1 MRRLPP
7 VGSIQAF
14 VAVGRLGSIKAAAE
28 ALSLSSPALTR
39 RIQSLEQFVGAPLFD
54 RQHNSVE
61 LNARGTVFLAEV
73 EPHVDAISLAV
84 ERASTPP
91 NSMRLRIGVP
101 SLFASQRL
109 MPALP
114 ALRARHPNLTVEVD
128 TAPNRLSLLYE
139 GADAAI
145 AISEGID
152 DRLYSRPLGTGRVA
166 AIASRQLSESIGE
179 PSDLQRVPIL
189 LHRQMPDMFKAWR
202 NAIGMPGLEPAD
214 INYFDAGQLILD
226 AAAGGLGVAFMLDS
240 HLACSADDRLIQ
252 LFGET
257 AESPYVYWFA
267 CLPAALERRP
277 VRIFHDWLFGHFSS
291 AVETEICRAAA
302 E

>member
-14 VAVGRLGSIKAAAE
+14 VAVARLGTVKAAAD

-39 RIQSLEQFVGAPLFD
+39 RIQSLEQFVGASLFN
-54 RQHNSVE
+54 RHHNSVE
-61 LNARGTVFLAEV
+61 LNTRGAAFLAEV
-73 EPHVDAISLAV
+73 ESHVDAIALAV
-84 ERASTPP
+84 ERVSIPP
-91 NSMRLRIGVP
+91 NSMRLRIAVP

-114 ALRARHPNLTVEVD
+114 SLRARHPNLTVEVD
-128 TAPNRLSLLYE
+128 TAPNRLSLLHE
-139 GADAAI
+139 SADAAI
-145 AISEGID
+145 VISEGID
-152 DRLYSRPLGTGRVA
+152 ERLYSRLLGRGRVA
-166 AIASRQLSESIGE
+166 AIGSRQLPGITE
-179 PSDLQRVPIL
+179 PEDLRRVPIL
-189 LHRQMPDMFKAWR
+189 LHRQMPELFNAWR
-202 NAIGMPGLEPAD
+202 SEIGMPDLEPAD

-240 HLACSADDRLIQ
+240 HLACSLDDRLVQ

-277 VRIFHDWLFGHFSS
+277 VRIFHDWLFEHF
-291 AVETEICRAAA
+291 AAGAAA
-302 E
+302 ERRAA

>member
-7 VGSIQAF
+7 LGSIQAF
-14 VAVGRLGSIKAAAE
+14 VVVARLGTIKAAAD

-39 RIQSLEQFVGAPLFD
+39 RIQSLEQFVGSPLFD
-54 RQHNSVE
+54 RQHNAIA
-61 LNARGTVFLAEV
+61 LNTRGKAFLAEA
-73 EPHVDAISLAV
+73 EPYVDALALAV
-84 ERASTPP
+84 ERVSTPP
-91 NSMRLRIGVP
+91 NSMRLRIAAP

-114 ALRARHPNLTVEVD
+114 SLRTLQPNLTIELD

-145 AISEGID
+145 VISEGID
-152 DRLYSRPLGTGRVA
+152 ERLYSRLLGRGRIA
-166 AIASRQLSESIGE
+166 AIGSRKLGISTPE
-179 PSDLQRVPIL
+179 DLRRVPIL
-189 LHRQMPDMFKAWR
+189 LHRQMPEMFNVWRKAF
-202 NAIGMPGLEPAD
+202 GFPDLEPAD

-240 HLACSADDRLIQ
+240 HLACSEDERLVQI
-252 LFGET
+252 FDET
-257 AESPYVYWFA
+257 AESPYAYWFT
-267 CLPAALERRP
+267 CLPTALDRRP
-277 VRIFHDWLFGHFSS
+277 VRLFHDWLFDHF
-291 AVETEICRAAA
+291 AAEGEECRAAA